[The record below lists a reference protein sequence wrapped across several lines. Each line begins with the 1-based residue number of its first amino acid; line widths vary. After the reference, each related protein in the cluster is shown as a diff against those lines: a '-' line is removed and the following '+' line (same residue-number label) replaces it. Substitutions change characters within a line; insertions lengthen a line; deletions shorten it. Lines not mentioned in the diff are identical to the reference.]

1 MKYIAYAMIVGAL
14 SLGNVAR
21 TEDGLD
27 LAKDEKY
34 RELQDQRNS
43 PDHGQQDIN
52 LAAADLANYLDEKL
66 TKLEERFTI
75 RMEGEA
81 LVKWKK
87 AVEQWRAYREF
98 QATYEGERIGAGGS
112 MVPMIYHNARARIT
126 LERYNS
132 LFRIWEE

>member
-1 MKYIAYAMIVGAL
+1 
-14 SLGNVAR
+14 
-21 TEDGLD
+21 
-27 LAKDEKY
+27 
-34 RELQDQRNS
+34 
-43 PDHGQQDIN
+43 
-52 LAAADLANYLDEKL
+52 LANYLDEKL

>member
-1 MKYIAYAMIVGAL
+1 
-14 SLGNVAR
+14 
-21 TEDGLD
+21 
-27 LAKDEKY
+27 
-34 RELQDQRNS
+34 
-43 PDHGQQDIN
+43 
-52 LAAADLANYLDEKL
+52 
-66 TKLEERFTI
+66 
-75 RMEGEA
+75 MEGEA

>member
-43 PDHGQQDIN
+43 PHGQQPLN

-75 RMEGEA
+75 RMEGEE

-98 QATYEGERIGAGGS
+98 QATYEGEMIGAGGS
-112 MVPMIYHNARARIT
+112 MVPMIYSNARARIT
-126 LERYNS
+126 LERYNA
-132 LFRIWEE
+132 LLRVWELT